1 MTVTPG
7 DALLDRIAARL
18 ADRFHGLVSAETAR
32 RLVAESYRQLRGT
45 SKVGAHL
52 VVLAER
58 FAAER
63 LTALA
68 QAEGR
73 LGKPVPEVLFV
84 CDANAGRSQMAA
96 ALAMA
101 RGHGWL
107 HARSAGTAPAAEL
120 ELAVMEVMAEIG
132 VDLSAEFP
140 KPLTDEL
147 VAAADLV
154 VTLGCGG
161 ACPLLPGTRY
171 LDWAVPDPAH
181 QPPAEIRRIR
191 DELDLLVTD
200 LLTTLDQPDPGRP
213 GLDQSR
219 LDQRRNT
226 DA

>member
-1 MTVTPG
+1 MTAPPG
-7 DALLDRIAARL
+7 QAVFERIAARL
-18 ADRFHGLVSAETAR
+18 APRFHGVVSADTIL
-32 RLVAESYRQLRGT
+32 RLAIDSYEKLRAT
-45 SKVGAHL
+45 SRVDTHL
-52 VVLAER
+52 VVMAER
-58 FAAER
+58 FTAER

-96 ALAMA
+96 ALALA
-101 RGHGWL
+101 RGKGRV

-120 ELAVMEVMAEIG
+120 ELAIVDVLAEIG
-132 VDLSAEFP
+132 VDISAEFP

-147 VAAADLV
+147 VGAADLV

-161 ACPLLPGTRY
+161 ACPLLPHTRY

-181 QPPAEIRRIR
+181 RPPPEVRRIR

-200 LLTTLDQPDPGRP
+200 LLTTLDQRG
-213 GLDQSR
+213 
-219 LDQRRNT
+219 T
-226 DA
+226 

>member
-1 MTVTPG
+1 MTCTPG
-7 DALLDRIAARL
+7 EALFDRIATRPAAR
-18 ADRFHGLVSAETAR
+18 FQGLVSVETAR
-32 RLVAESYRQLRGT
+32 RLVTDSYRQLHATAR
-45 SKVGAHL
+45 VHARL
-52 VVLAER
+52 AVLAER
-58 FAAER
+58 FAAAR

-73 LGKPVPEVLFV
+73 LDKPVPEVLFV
-84 CDANAGRSQMAA
+84 CDANADRSQMAA

-101 RGHGWL
+101 RGRGRL
-107 HARSAGTAPAAEL
+107 HARSAGTTPAAEL
-120 ELAVMEVMAEIG
+120 ELAVVDVMAEIG

-161 ACPLLPGTRY
+161 ACPLLPHTRY

-181 QPPAEIRRIR
+181 QPLAEIRRIR

-200 LLTTLDQPDPGRP
+200 LLTTLDQP
-213 GLDQSR
+213 GLE
-219 LDQRRNT
+219 QRRNA

>member
-1 MTVTPG
+1 MITTPG
-7 DALLDRIAARL
+7 EALFDRIAARL
-18 ADRFHGLVSAETAR
+18 AGRFHGLVSPETAR
-32 RLVAESYRQLRGT
+32 RLVVDSYGQLRAA
-45 SKVGAHL
+45 SNVGAHL

-68 QAEGR
+68 QAEGG
-73 LGKPVPEVLFV
+73 LDTPVPEVLFV

-96 ALAMA
+96 ALAIA
-101 RGHGWL
+101 RGRGRL
-107 HARSAGTAPAAEL
+107 HARSAGTSPAAEL
-120 ELAVMEVMAEIG
+120 ELAVVEVMAEIG

-154 VTLGCGG
+154 ITLGCGG
-161 ACPLLPGTRY
+161 ACPLLPQTRY

-181 QPPAEIRRIR
+181 QPLSEIRRIR

-200 LLTTLDQPDPGRP
+200 LLAALGHP
-213 GLDQSR
+213 GLDQQWTP
-219 LDQRRNT
+219 DV
-226 DA
+226 